1 MQYRSLS
8 DGGTLE
14 KKFELSV
21 RDDALLFDK
30 KKKEPGFGTGL
41 AATYDHGT
49 LDVTDRDSSR
59 YHRQARAK
67 LQLHHHTAHR
77 LDSPHRAAF
86 LHATRATCHKRLLVT
101 DNTQV

>member
-30 KKKEPGFGTGL
+30 KKKEPGF
-41 AATYDHGT
+41 
-49 LDVTDRDSSR
+49 
-59 YHRQARAK
+59 
-67 LQLHHHTAHR
+67 
-77 LDSPHRAAF
+77 
-86 LHATRATCHKRLLVT
+86 
-101 DNTQV
+101 